1 MREHERKI
9 SRIDRWRPLRQM
21 KSKSSAGGG
30 NILYLEYL
38 DGGWCVRCEDAG
50 KPHLGVDSQAF
61 FDETGHGS
69 AGGNGG
75 PTGCRKTG
83 CRQTEGRSAVLRICI
98 GSSLYY
104 IRQRTEM
111 QALSIVTPPLWPWHS
126 SLVQISRR
134 VLDLFVIHME
144 KNTQS

>member
-1 MREHERKI
+1 
-9 SRIDRWRPLRQM
+9 M

-30 NILYLEYL
+30 NILYL
-38 DGGWCVRCEDAG
+38 DGGWCVRYEDAG

-98 GSSLYY
+98 GSNLYY

-111 QALSIVTPPLWPWHS
+111 QPLSIVTPPLWPWHS

-134 VLDLFVIHME
+134 VFHLFVIHME